1 MRPGRRA
8 ILPVA
13 VACFF
18 LSGVA
23 GLLYEVVWTR
33 LLGLVFGHTVHA
45 ITTVLAAY
53 MGGLALG
60 SVLIGRRADRVARPL
75 RLYGLLEAAI
85 GLYCLAT
92 PLLFQAADRVY
103 LWAFQALQPSPAGST
118 VLHLLLSA
126 ALLLPP
132 TTLMGATLPV
142 LSRAVVGSEGVAA
155 SQVGTL
161 YAVNTWG
168 AVLGTALTGFSLIP
182 ALGLRTTIW
191 TGAALNLLVAAM
203 ALLLAPAAAR
213 RAEPAGQEE
222 VRGGGEREA
231 PALAPGRI
239 ALALIA
245 IGISGGASMAYQV
258 AWTRAL
264 SLALGSSTYAFTA
277 MLTTFLVGLAL
288 GALVVSRSLRLRAR
302 TGLAAFAL
310 VELAA
315 ALAVVLMLPVLG
327 RLPNALVLVLRWAGL
342 THASM
347 VATQFG
353 LSFAV
358 MILPTLLIGATF
370 PLLLAGLSRD
380 RQRLGRDVGL
390 VYGANTVGT
399 ILGSILAGFVLIRA
413 IGIQNTILAAAAAN
427 LAVGLM
433 VLVAS
438 PEAGRRVRALGVA
451 AALGFVLLAVTV
463 PRWDRNLMTA
473 GAAVYAGI
481 LVQGSGDGLR
491 ELTEKRELLFY
502 DEGIS
507 TTVSVTRDA
516 GSTSLTVN
524 GKVDAGNDVDMAT
537 QLLLGHL
544 GPVLHPEARRA
555 LVIGFASGVTAGA
568 LAQHPLEAIDVAE
581 LEPAMREASSFFAR
595 ENRNVLA
602 DPRVRLREGDGRSIL
617 ATAPQPYDLI
627 VSEPSNPW
635 IAGVAS
641 LFTLEFYR
649 AARERLAPGGV
660 MVQWLQ
666 NYSMFSRDM
675 QMVVRTFQEVFP
687 HVSVW
692 AASPNDYLL
701 VATPEPM
708 TLDLAAVE
716 ARLAASPGAR
726 EDFDRFGWR
735 REGLVFRFFMGEED
749 ARRYAAGAPFNTDDR
764 PLLEFSAPLAMHSS
778 SAEGNEQLMRS
789 FRTAERPP
797 VTHLDPGLY
806 TGDSGHLRAARANW
820 RSGHHREAEHQ
831 LSRVSTPEALSPEL
845 RGEHGRLLFLL
856 GEYDSARAELEAV
869 ARSRPDD
876 PIVRRYLRAATVA
889 LTPGVAQALAA
900 ASEPLD
906 GVVAD
911 TFLRLARERRDPDF
925 YEIVLEQMNA
935 QRTTGPG
942 SYLVANNHAGVLFEL
957 GRYAEAAEELQR
969 AVELNPSLASTRF
982 NLGLALEKIG
992 LPQEAL
998 RQHAEAVRLAPD
1010 WANPRNRVT
1019 ALQEEL
1025 RRSSSSPAAGR

>member
-60 SVLIGRRADRVARPL
+60 SVLIGRRADRLARPL
-75 RLYGLLEAAI
+75 RLYGILEAAI

-92 PLLFQAADRVY
+92 PLLFHAADRVY
-103 LWAFQALQPSPAGST
+103 LWAFQGLQPSPAGST

-203 ALLLAPAAAR
+203 ALLLAPAARSAG
-213 RAEPAGQEE
+213 PAGQEE
-222 VRGGGEREA
+222 APSIGER
-231 PALAPGRI
+231 ALPWLPPGRVVI
-239 ALALIA
+239 ALVA
-245 IGISGGASMAYQV
+245 IGISGGASMAYQI

-264 SLALGSSTYAFTA
+264 SLVLGSSTYAFTA

-288 GALVVSRSLRLRAR
+288 GALIVSRVMRRRAID
-302 TGLAAFAL
+302 GLAAFAL
-310 VELAA
+310 VEIAA
-315 ALAVVLMLPVLG
+315 ALAVVLMLPALGGLPHAVVSVLG
-327 RLPNALVLVLRWAGL
+327 WAGVS
-342 THASM
+342 HASM
-347 VATQFG
+347 VGTQFG

-358 MILPTLLIGATF
+358 MIVPTLLIGATF

-380 RQRLGRDVGL
+380 RQQLGRDVGL

-427 LAVGLM
+427 LAAGLV
-433 VLVAS
+433 VLATA
-438 PEAGRRVRALGVA
+438 PATGRRQRALGIA
-451 AALGFVLLAVTV
+451 AALGFVVLALTV
-463 PRWDRNLMTA
+463 PRWDRGIMTT

-481 LVQGSGDGLR
+481 FVQGTGDGLR
-491 ELTEKRELLFY
+491 ELSEKRELLFY

-507 TTVSVTRDA
+507 TTVSVARDPGGTA
-516 GSTSLTVN
+516 LTVN
-524 GKVDAGNDVDMAT
+524 GKVDASNDADMPT

-544 GPVLHPEARRA
+544 GPLLHPEARRV

-581 LEPAMREASSFFAR
+581 LEPAMREASRFFAR

-617 ATAPQPYDLI
+617 ATAAQPYDLI

-649 AARERLAPGGV
+649 AARERLAPRGV

-666 NYSMFSRDM
+666 NYSMYSRDM

-692 AASPNDYLL
+692 AATPNDFLL
-701 VATPEPM
+701 VATPEPLR
-708 TLDLAAVE
+708 LDAAHVE
-716 ARLAASPGAR
+716 ARVAASPGTR
-726 EDFDRFGWR
+726 EDFDRFGWH

-749 ARRYAAGAPFNTDDR
+749 ARRYAAGAPLNTDDR
-764 PLLEFSAPLAMHSS
+764 PLLEFSAPLALYSS
-778 SAEGNEQLMRS
+778 SPLANEELMRS
-789 FRTAERPP
+789 FRTVERPP
-797 VTHLDPGLY
+797 VTNLDPGLY
-806 TGDSGHLRAARANW
+806 AGDSGHLRAARANW
-820 RSGHHREAEHQ
+820 RAGHLGEAEHQ
-831 LSRVSTPEALSPEL
+831 LSRVSRPEALSPEL

-856 GEYDSARAELEAV
+856 GHYESARAELAATV
-869 ARSRPDD
+869 LARPDD
-876 PIVRRYLRAATVA
+876 PTIRRYLRAATIA
-889 LTPGVAQALAA
+889 LTPGVAEELAA
-900 ASEPLD
+900 AGEPLD

-911 TFLRLARERRDPDF
+911 TFLRLARERRDSDY

-935 QRTTGPG
+935 QRTTSPG
-942 SYLVANNHAGVLFEL
+942 SYLLANNHAGVLFEL
-957 GRYAEAAEELQR
+957 ARYAEAAEALQR
-969 AVELNPSLASTRF
+969 AVELNPSFASTRF
-982 NLGLALEKIG
+982 NLGLALEKMG

-998 RQHAEAVRLAPD
+998 KQHEEAVRLAPD
-1010 WANPRNRVT
+1010 WANPRNRVA
-1019 ALQEEL
+1019 ALQAEL
-1025 RRSSSSPAAGR
+1025 RKARASPATGP